1 MTTDFEITCIIPD
14 NNDEDRRIQKI
25 GGAGWIQSLDSAI
38 ESIEDGIFKYHVI
51 DKDTEK
57 QVKVIIAERN
67 GRKYLKTE
75 ADGLEPN
82 NLLALPSCDGK
93 S

>member
-1 MTTDFEITCIIPD
+1 MTTEFEITCIISD

-25 GGAGWIQSLDSAI
+25 GGTGWIQSLDSAI
-38 ESIEDGIFKYHVI
+38 ESIEDETFSYYVM

-57 QVKVIIAERN
+57 RLEIIIAERN
-67 GRKYLKTE
+67 NRKYLKTE
-75 ADGLEPN
+75 TDGVEPN
-82 NLLALPSCDGK
+82 NLLELDVCK